1 MGRFEGESCASYLYI
16 MSLSDILF
24 IVFFLHRIFFIGL
37 RGIIG
42 YILAA
47 RITHGI

>member
-1 MGRFEGESCASYLYI
+1 MGRVEGDSCGSYYI
-16 MSLSDILF
+16 YNVF
-24 IVFFLHRIFFIGL
+24 IGYSFHRFFFFIGL
-37 RGIIG
+37 RGVIG

>member
-1 MGRFEGESCASYLYI
+1 MGRFEGESCGSYLLYI
-16 MSLSDILF
+16 MSSSDILF
-24 IVFFLHRIFFIGL
+24 IVFFFIGL
-37 RGIIG
+37 RGVIG

>member
-1 MGRFEGESCASYLYI
+1 MVNLVVPTYYI
-16 MSLSDILF
+16 YC
-24 IVFFLHRIFFIGL
+24 LHRIFFSSFFFFIGL
-37 RGIIG
+37 RGVIG

>member
-1 MGRFEGESCASYLYI
+1 MGRFEGDSCGSYYI
-16 MSLSDILF
+16 YN
-24 IVFFLHRIFFIGL
+24 VFIGL
-37 RGIIG
+37 RGVIG